1 MDQKLDTNEARKARR
16 NARAERRT
24 VDPAVPRERILNVAA
39 SLFRQR
45 GYNGTT
51 VRDIAAEVG
60 ILSGS
65 LFHHFQSKEEILLEI
80 MREAAFTI
88 CVRAEKTLE
97 DAETPWQQL
106 RELVR
111 LELESIVGG
120 VRKDYHAVLF
130 FEWRDLPEA
139 AKPELTRLQKRYNRS
154 WRQAAEACHAAG
166 LLRCEPDAAVL
177 ILHGSVRGAMTWFRP
192 GGRYSTDEF
201 GDILTALV
209 AIDIKDNGKDNHKGS
224 KP

>member
-1 MDQKLDTNEARKARR
+1 MDLKVITNEARRARR
-16 NARAERRT
+16 NARAERRA
-24 VDPAVPRERILNVAA
+24 VDPVVPRERILNVAA
-39 SLFRQR
+39 ALFRQR
-45 GYNGTT
+45 GYKGTT

-80 MREAAFTI
+80 MRDAAFTI

-97 DAETPWQQL
+97 DVPAPLAQL

-111 LELESIVGG
+111 LELDAIVGG
-120 VRKDYHAVLF
+120 ARKDYHAVLF

-139 AKPELTRLQKRYNRS
+139 AKPELTRMQKRYNRS

-166 LLRCEPDAAVL
+166 LLRCEPEAAVL
-177 ILHGSVRGAMTWFRP
+177 ILHGAVRGAMTWFRP
-192 GGRYSTDEF
+192 GGRYSTEEF

-209 AIDIKDNGKDNHKGS
+209 TTGDNTNDIDEDNRT
-224 KP
+224 